1 MNAPTTTLTALSD
14 ICEEFGQAAAAADDT
29 WSLPRMQVGAFRA
42 WLERADPGAS
52 LEYHRGFL
60 ICDRG
65 PESDLPEDRRSALA
79 RVADAALN
87 AAERGRVH
95 LVQRRIS
102 AFDFSYPRNQGGP
115 TSEWARRA
123 RAPRPFLRAHVPGS
137 PPRLVLRCHAGS
149 SREYDT
155 RSGE

>member
-29 WSLPRMQVGAFRA
+29 SSLPRMQVGAFRA

-102 AFDFSYPRNQGGP
+102 AFDFSYLAIKAVRPPNGQGARVHP
-115 TSEWARRA
+115 ARSCARTSQDH
-123 RAPRPFLRAHVPGS
+123 RPG
-137 PPRLVLRCHAGS
+137 
-149 SREYDT
+149 
-155 RSGE
+155 

>member
-29 WSLPRMQVGAFRA
+29 SSLPRMQVGAFRA

-65 PESDLPEDRRSALA
+65 PDIR
-79 RVADAALN
+79 
-87 AAERGRVH
+87 
-95 LVQRRIS
+95 
-102 AFDFSYPRNQGGP
+102 
-115 TSEWARRA
+115 
-123 RAPRPFLRAHVPGS
+123 
-137 PPRLVLRCHAGS
+137 PPRGPPQRPRQGRRCGP
-149 SREYDT
+149 EC
-155 RSGE
+155 G